1 MDNIVIQMII
11 LLLLVVAGFVS
22 NRCGLMGGDF
32 DRKLSGFII
41 NVSCPCLIISS
52 VMGDA
57 FSRPGHDIAIA
68 RRRHDYLCTAGF

>member
-32 DRKLSGFII
+32 DRKL
-41 NVSCPCLIISS
+41 
-52 VMGDA
+52 
-57 FSRPGHDIAIA
+57 
-68 RRRHDYLCTAGF
+68 

>member
-41 NVSCPCLIISS
+41 NVSCSLSYHIVSD
-52 VMGDA
+52 G
-57 FSRPGHDIAIA
+57 
-68 RRRHDYLCTAGF
+68 RRFFPTGA